1 MKKIMIALLVL
12 LLIGGTVFAAGEKE
26 TAKKEITIGYTFHS
40 AQDVFQNILKNEFV
54 AAAEAAG
61 VKVIVIDPLYDIERQ
76 AAAIENFITLGV
88 DAIACSPLDAEGAI
102 PGVLAANA
110 AGIPYVAVNAEVAG
124 DGDFVYVGSLN
135 YDSGVIEGEHMAK
148 VLPQNAKILYL
159 RGTEGMEHT
168 IARRQGI
175 QDALL
180 NVRPDITL
188 LAEQTARYDRAEAM
202 KVVEDWIQTF
212 PQIDGIIA
220 ANDQMALGA
229 LEALR
234 GAGIKAGEGGV
245 LLAGIDG
252 TDEAKQNV
260 KNGTFAISVLQDAQG
275 QATTAFQAA
284 MDLINGKD
292 IPKRIIVPF
301 RPIIADNVDEYL

>member
-1 MKKIMIALLVL
+1 MKKVLIASLIL
-12 LLIGGTVFAAGEKE
+12 LLMAGTVFAAGEQE
-26 TAKKEITIGYTFHS
+26 EKKITIGYTFHS
-40 AQDVFQNILKNEFV
+40 AQDVFQNLLKNEFV
-54 AAAEAAG
+54 AVAEANG
-61 VKVIVIDPLYDIERQ
+61 VEVNVIDPLLDIERQ
-76 AAAIENFITLGV
+76 TAAIETFITLGV
-88 DAIACSPLDAEGAI
+88 DAIVCSPLDYTGAI
-102 PGVLAANA
+102 PGVFSANA
-110 AGIPYVAVNAEVAG
+110 AGIPYVAINAEIGG

-159 RGTEGMEHT
+159 RGAEGMDHT

-180 NVRPDITL
+180 DVRPDITL
-188 LAEQTARYDRAEAM
+188 LAEQTAKYDRAEAM
-202 KVVEDWIQTF
+202 KVVEDWIQAYPDF
-212 PQIDGIIA
+212 QGIIA

-234 GAGIKAGEGGV
+234 GAGIEAGEGGV

-252 TDEAKQNV
+252 TTEAKQNV
-260 KNGTFAISVLQDAQG
+260 KNGTFSITVLQDAKG

-284 MDLINGKD
+284 MDLIEGKD

-301 RPIIADNVDEYL
+301 RPITAENIDEYL